1 MAKNY
6 LILVLILLLGFQQ
19 DIYAQKDQE
28 TFTIYLVRH
37 AEKDLSANNPSDPP
51 LTSCGERRSEKLSTF
66 FGAVDLD
73 AVYSTDYT
81 RTKSTAQPTA
91 QSKKL
96 EVIEY
101 DGGSLEEFSKCLLK
115 KKQDAL
121 VVGHSNTTAVLAGL
135 LADQEL
141 GEFDLSIYNRV
152 YQVVIYKGD
161 GRLHLLHTAFDCK
174 D

>member
-1 MAKNY
+1 MAKKY
-6 LILVLILLLGFQQ
+6 FIIILIVLGFQW
-19 DIYAQKDQE
+19 DVTAQKDKE

-37 AEKDLSANNPSDPP
+37 AEKDMSTNNPSDPP
-51 LTSCGERRSEKLSTF
+51 LTSCGKRRSEKLSTF
-66 FGAVDLD
+66 FSAVDLD
-73 AVYSTDYT
+73 AIYSTDYT

-135 LADQEL
+135 LAGEEL

-161 GRLHLLHTAFDCK
+161 GRLHLLHTAFDCN